1 MKNKIFK
8 IVGKVQHYA
17 WGGFNYI
24 PQLLNI
30 DNSEHKTYAEYWLG
44 SHPSASSVLLTEE
57 GPKSWAEQISLHPE
71 FHLGSEVFKRFGEL
85 PFLLKVLDVREML
98 SIQVHPSKEGAEIG
112 FDEEEAIG
120 VPINAPYR
128 NYKDRNHKPEMMIAL
143 DEFWLLHGFR
153 KEADITNV
161 LETVEEFESL
171 KSVFKT
177 EGYFGLY
184 KTVMEMPQKAVDEL
198 LLPLVKRE
206 LTITSAKNEPTY
218 WVNKLY
224 SGQLPSGNIDK
235 GLFSIYFFNIVKLNK
250 GEGIFQGAGLPHAYL
265 EGQNIELMA
274 NSDNVLRG
282 GLTPKHIDVN
292 ELLKH
297 IDFIGIEPEILE
309 GKQLPDG
316 AVNFTMNVEDFAIC
330 VLPFSKGDVYT
341 SESNSTEVFL
351 VMKGEVC
358 CKDINCKKG
367 EAFAIL
373 ADTPYVITFVDDSIV
388 YKAFIPL
395 VIKR

>member
-24 PQLLNI
+24 PHLLNI
-30 DNSEHKTYAEYWLG
+30 DNLEQKTFAEYWLG
-44 SHPSASSVLLTEE
+44 AHPSASSVLLTED
-57 GPKSWAEQISLHPE
+57 GPKSWAEQIDLNPE
-71 FHLGSEVFKRFGEL
+71 FHIGSKVFKRFGEL

-112 FDEEEAIG
+112 FDKEEAMD

-143 DEFWLLHGFR
+143 DEFWLLHGFK
-153 KEADITNV
+153 KEAEINNV
-161 LETVEEFESL
+161 LDTVKEFECL
-171 KSVFKT
+171 KNVFET

-184 KTVMEMPQKAVDEL
+184 KTVMEMPQKAVDDL

-206 LTITSAKNEPTY
+206 LTITSAKNEPGY

-224 SGQLPSGNIDK
+224 GGQLSSGNIDK
-235 GLFSIYFFNIVKLNK
+235 GIFSIYFFNIVKLNK

-282 GLTPKHIDVN
+282 GLTPKHIDVH

-297 IDFIGIEPEILE
+297 IDFVGIEPEILKGE
-309 GKQLPDG
+309 QQPDG
-316 AVNFTMNVEDFAIC
+316 AFNYPLNVEDFAIH
-330 VLPFSKGDVYT
+330 VLRLSKG
-341 SESNSTEVFL
+341 SEYVSKSKSAEVFL
-351 VMKGEVC
+351 VMKGVVC

-367 EAFAIL
+367 DAFAIL
-373 ADTPYVITFVDDSIV
+373 ADTPYSIAFDEDSIV
-388 YKAFIPL
+388 YKAFIPF
-395 VIKR
+395 ITNG